1 MKESIYARTVV
12 GKKRYYAR
20 ALESVHHYLI
30 RVLKIPANTKQKSKT
45 IFSTHNH
52 NINNIVLLFFSTII
66 IDNHTNRS
74 CRKLTTRRNKSI
86 NTKVLN

>member
-20 ALESVHHYLI
+20 ALESIHHYLI

-74 CRKLTTRRNKSI
+74 CRKLTTKKKI
-86 NTKVLN
+86 NLLTQEY